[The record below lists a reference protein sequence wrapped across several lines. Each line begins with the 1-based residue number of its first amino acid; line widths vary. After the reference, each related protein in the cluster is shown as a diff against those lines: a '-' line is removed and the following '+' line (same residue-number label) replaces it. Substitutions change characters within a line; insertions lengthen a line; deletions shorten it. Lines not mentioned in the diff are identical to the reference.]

1 MWLGVWTVLLGL
13 VATAFAVGVVM
24 VLNKQMATDEAN
36 RRAGIA
42 DVPPFAI
49 LALLVGIVGLI
60 FLGLFIEKLSAL
72 IGERPGVRVQQRLQS

>member
-1 MWLGVWTVLLGL
+1 LGMWTVLLGVWTVLLGVWTVLLGL

-60 FLGLFIEKLSAL
+60 FLGLFIENCQL
-72 IGERPGVRVQQRLQS
+72 